1 MELTIIIQHGEDG
14 WITGQLEQIPAIITQ
29 GRTMDELKFMLQDAL
44 ALYLEVQQERT
55 AKAYQGQD
63 FSREIFGQLNA
74 A

>member
-14 WITGQLEQIPAIITQ
+14 WITGQLEQIPAVITH

-44 ALYLEVQQERT
+44 ALYLETQQERT
-55 AKAYQGQD
+55 AKSYQGTD
-63 FSREIFGQLNA
+63 FSRETFGQLNA